1 MKKHNIGNSSPKIF
15 LLNSYNKQKLEIVM
29 RKEERNRKKTGLI
42 GEPKQEIK
50 WLKAASK
57 EIIDCIKGAMN
68 SLDLEEVE
76 RLIDTLLKAKNRKI
90 FIVGMGRSGFVARA
104 FALRLMNL
112 GFNVYFL
119 GETITPAAQKGDRL
133 IAISGT
139 GTTKMVLT
147 ASSAAKDIGA
157 KVIAVTSFPESPLG
171 QLADLIV
178 TVRGR
183 TKSAKP
189 LEEDYLARQLRGERA
204 ALTPLGSIFENN
216 TMVFLDSL
224 VVELMHR
231 MGRTEADLKRRHATI
246 E

>member
-1 MKKHNIGNSSPKIF
+1 
-15 LLNSYNKQKLEIVM
+15 
-29 RKEERNRKKTGLI
+29 
-42 GEPKQEIK
+42 
-50 WLKAASK
+50 
-57 EIIDCIKGAMN
+57 MN
-68 SLDLEEVE
+68 SLDLKEVE
-76 RLIDTLLKAKNRKI
+76 RLIDMLLKAKNRKI

-119 GETITPAAQKGDRL
+119 GETITPAAEKGDRL

-139 GTTKMVLT
+139 GTTKMILT

-189 LEEDYLARQLRGERA
+189 VEEDYLSRQLRGERA
-204 ALTPLGSIFENN
+204 PLTPLGSIFENN